1 MHTYVYQLIIIEV
14 LYLEVIYKPKVT
26 PLLKRMANTA
36 STLSALAD
44 AHGVLCYKGHVLL
57 SCQWQV

>member
-1 MHTYVYQLIIIEV
+1 MHTNVYQLIIIEV
-14 LYLEVIYKPKVT
+14 LYLEVIYKPKVA

-57 SCQWQV
+57 